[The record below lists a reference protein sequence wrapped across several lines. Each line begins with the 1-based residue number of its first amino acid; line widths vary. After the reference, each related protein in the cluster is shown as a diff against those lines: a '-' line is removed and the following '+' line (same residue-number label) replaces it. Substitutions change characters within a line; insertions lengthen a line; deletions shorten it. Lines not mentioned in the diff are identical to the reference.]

1 MYVFSGSL
9 SAMATF
15 FEDKNILEMVYGAQ
29 SNIRY
34 KDHKPD
40 DAFPAESEGIREST
54 YLRHILLHWLQK

>member
-9 SAMATF
+9 SAMATV
-15 FEDKNILEMVYGAQ
+15 FEDKNIPEMVDGAQ

-40 DAFPAESEGIREST
+40 DAFAAESEGIREST
-54 YLRHILLHWLQK
+54 FLRHILLQWLQK